1 MTDKRPTADNIKQAR
16 ANRKLSQSAAADLIY
31 VSRHS
36 WQMYESGDTQI
47 KLGLWELFLFK
58 TGQLFLKPTIP
69 DRARSKHPGR
79 VENLTP
85 YVAKRTKES

>member
-1 MTDKRPTADNIKQAR
+1 MIDKIPTAESVKKS
-16 ANRKLSQSAAADLIY
+16 RKSIRLSQAAAAALVY

-36 WQMYESGDTQI
+36 WQKYESGETQI

-79 VENLTP
+79 AENLTP
-85 YVAKRTKES
+85 YVAKKAKES